1 MNDNLDEHREGVMRI
16 PVLSFNLV
24 FLCVFALTISFGIGH
39 FYVSNRLGREK
50 LEAWN
55 NHQSVNEKSA
65 AMSDWTK
72 LDSDLYGLLTLGCGS
87 IFGLFGGRALK

>member
-1 MNDNLDEHREGVMRI
+1 MNDTPHVRQGVTI
-16 PVLSFNLV
+16 PALSFNLV

-39 FYVSNRLGREK
+39 FYVSSRLGNEK
-50 LEAWN
+50 LVAYKSHE
-55 NHQSVNEKSA
+55 SVNEKSA
-65 AMSDWTK
+65 ALSDWAK